1 MSQKQKESIKTEC
14 ENTKTIDGL
23 APMFFGFDYADL
35 EKIEVKHIRDSQTV
49 DTFWAYPE
57 ITRRG
62 ENGEVSAQARICREF
77 DINDS
82 YHFTVLG
89 KQTFVLSDIKMGLHA
104 GYTMFSEG

>member
-1 MSQKQKESIKTEC
+1 LIT
-14 ENTKTIDGL
+14 
-23 APMFFGFDYADL
+23 DL
-35 EKIEVKHIRDSQTV
+35 EKIEVKHIRDGQIV

-62 ENGEVSAQARICREF
+62 ENGEVSAQARIYREF

-82 YHFTVLG
+82 YHFTVLE

-104 GYTMFSEG
+104 GYTMFSEGYDCDIQSFKIDSLESDRLKFKKEGYE